1 MKEYFRWCNEMLFMC
16 NVLLNLQIN
25 LNWYHSHHFT
35 DVTYGSAEVI
45 HDLPPEPH
53 CWELAVPEG
62 RRRLL
67 QSSAL
72 PTRPQLNCRDITFGY
87 SCLLIHLAQHGVS
100 FITIFFL

>member
-72 PTRPQLNCRDITFGY
+72 PTRP
-87 SCLLIHLAQHGVS
+87 
-100 FITIFFL
+100 